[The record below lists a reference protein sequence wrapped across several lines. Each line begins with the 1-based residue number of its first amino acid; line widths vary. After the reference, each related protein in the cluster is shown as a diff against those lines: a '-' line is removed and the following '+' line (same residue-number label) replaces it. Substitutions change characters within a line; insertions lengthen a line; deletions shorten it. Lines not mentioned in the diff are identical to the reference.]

1 MNEFNLF
8 LYAQKSNDYEHL
20 VDVENVKM
28 KLYENAVYELN
39 NADFSDIMKEISQ
52 EISLL
57 GGKSRI
63 KHGDHQI
70 NGNIYISNL
79 DSNGAW
85 GDPILIGDSINTPYS
100 ERTPF
105 LHPDLKTLYF
115 SSDGHG
121 SLGKLDVYKSTRLSD
136 SCWNCWSTPVNMGK
150 EINTIE
156 SDWGYKISTDG
167 KTAYFAKSIGE
178 SDNQDI
184 FTLKIPKHLRPDMV
198 AQISGK
204 IVDSDDK
211 AIETDLRWED
221 LATGEIIGQAK
232 SDPSD
237 GSYFIVLPLGKNYGY
252 FVDNEDYFPLSNN
265 LDLTEMES
273 AVNLS
278 NNVKILSIDEMIK
291 DGTPV
296 PMNNLFFIF
305 AKSNLLNESIPE
317 LKRVAK
323 IIKDKSLQIELSG
336 HTDNIGN
343 DKDNQKLSEARAKSA
358 RDYLISIGCNSENII
373 AKGYGSENPLES
385 NVTDEGRAKNRRV
398 EIKITGIN

>member
-273 AVNLS
+273 AVNLL